1 MQLHLNITGIL
12 LVGLGLVHSIF
23 PRYFNWTTELN
34 SLSLINRQ
42 MMYVH
47 TLFIALMV
55 FMMGILC
62 LSMSEDLLQ
71 TQLGQNISFGLG
83 LFWTVRLL
91 VQLFGYS
98 SELWKKKRFET
109 GIHIL
114 FIFLWTYISVVFFS
128 IYLQ

>member
-1 MQLHLNITGIL
+1 
-12 LVGLGLVHSIF
+12 
-23 PRYFNWTTELN
+23 
-34 SLSLINRQ
+34 
-42 MMYVH
+42 
-47 TLFIALMV
+47 
-55 FMMGILC
+55 MGILC